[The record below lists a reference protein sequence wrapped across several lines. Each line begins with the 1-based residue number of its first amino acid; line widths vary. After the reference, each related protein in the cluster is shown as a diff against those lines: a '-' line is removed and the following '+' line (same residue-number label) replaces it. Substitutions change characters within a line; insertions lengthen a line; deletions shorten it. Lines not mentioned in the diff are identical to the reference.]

1 MQTQVTQPD
10 TRLIDTFSQANWD
23 AFRDLLTP
31 DVIYEEPSTQ
41 RRTQDADT
49 YVQLCQGWLR
59 ALPDGRG
66 VVLRSVHSGD
76 TLVHEVRWEGTHNGP
91 LDTPGGSIPPTG
103 RWVSFE
109 GVMWCEMKGDRIG
122 FIRHHLDVLS
132 LLQQIGA
139 LPAP

>member
-91 LDTPGGSIPPTG
+91 LDTPGGSIPRRAG
-103 RWVSFE
+103 
-109 GVMWCEMKGDRIG
+109 G
-122 FIRHHLDVLS
+122 
-132 LLQQIGA
+132 
-139 LPAP
+139 